1 MDKDTKKGLG
11 IIAAVLA
18 FFVLLYWY
26 GSGTENKAS
35 CIAAAL
41 KSKMD
46 VANID
51 KHCGLTKRN

>member
-11 IIAAVLA
+11 IVALILA
-18 FFVLLYWY
+18 FFVGLYLF

-51 KHCGLTKRN
+51 QHCKLTKRN